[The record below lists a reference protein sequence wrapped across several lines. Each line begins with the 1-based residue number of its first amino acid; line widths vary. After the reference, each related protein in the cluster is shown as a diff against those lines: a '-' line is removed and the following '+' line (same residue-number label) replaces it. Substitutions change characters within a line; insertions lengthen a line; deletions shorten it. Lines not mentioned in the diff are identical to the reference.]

1 MAITDILA
9 GAISFGQSLI
19 IPTRAID
26 VVAITGAGFSPM
38 FSAARPLTASVY
50 ELADLMEHPLE
61 TGAVIADHIVF
72 RPIEIELPLLCVGE
86 IAYRS
91 TYAAIRST
99 FNSGT
104 LLTIRTR
111 TGSYSN
117 MVISDL
123 PHDETADEFDAIS
136 IRLRLREAR
145 FVQPK
150 TGLSQEQVQ
159 DPNQA
164 STANRGSQQTTAA
177 NASTSAKAGTSF
189 QQSGMGKTPSTT
201 GSTLYRWYSGA

>member
-1 MAITDILA
+1 MAITDQIFGAVSLA
-9 GAISFGQSLI
+9 RSLLT
-19 IPTRAID
+19 PTKALD
-26 VVAITGAGFSPM
+26 VVAITGAGFVPI
-38 FSAARPLTASVY
+38 FSEARPLTASVY

-91 TYAAIRST
+91 TYAAIRAT
-99 FNSGT
+99 FNAGT

-111 TGSYSN
+111 TGSYPN

-145 FVQPK
+145 FASPK
-150 TGLSQEQVQ
+150 TGLSQDQVK
-159 DPNQA
+159 DPKQA
-164 STANRGSQQTTAA
+164 STAARGTQQTSGA
-177 NASTSAKAGTSF
+177 NASTSAKAASTYG
-189 QQSGMGKTPSTT
+189 QSGAAATPSVKGTT
-201 GSTLYRWYSGA
+201 LLQWYNAL